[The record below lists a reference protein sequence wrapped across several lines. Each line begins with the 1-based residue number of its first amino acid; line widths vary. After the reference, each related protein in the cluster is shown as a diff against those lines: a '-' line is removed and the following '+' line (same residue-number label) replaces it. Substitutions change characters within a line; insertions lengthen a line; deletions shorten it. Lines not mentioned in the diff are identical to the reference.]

1 MVGEDMLT
9 IAAAALFAESQHRI
23 HGDSRVWDLAEE
35 VYRTGRK
42 RIDHTI
48 HELLHNDDH
57 NSTAVGGE
65 ALHGHY
71 SFLSRGIIQRGLNDY
86 GTQNQEI
93 PGSPNKCEK
102 VAS

>member
-1 MVGEDMLT
+1 MLT

-35 VYRTGRK
+35 VYRTGRI
-42 RIDHTI
+42 RIDQTI
-48 HELLHNDDH
+48 RELIYNDDH
-57 NSTAVGGE
+57 NSTAVGRE
-65 ALHGHY
+65 ALHEHY

-86 GTQNQEI
+86 GTQAPEI
-93 PGSPNKCEK
+93 PRAPNQCEK